1 MAIQVKEFDT
11 MVNDVLRRIT
21 NSTKISNINPGSV
34 IRTIA
39 EAILAEQD
47 IQYYQI
53 SNPDQPLN

>member
-34 IRTIA
+34 MRTIV